1 MIAKVVH
8 SVERVFDWIK
18 YRLIGSIQAGRS
30 LVIVPYLG
38 YGSDG
43 FVKMKGRVLQ
53 DAGIRPSKETDRIWD
68 NLLNMYRRFE
78 SDEIPHARLRARFQG
93 EDKEF
98 SANEEG
104 FFDVSFQFEKPIQDG
119 AGWTTIL
126 LELLDPLD
134 QGNNP
139 VVAKGRVMVVS
150 PQARFGVISDIDD
163 TVIHTGVTRRLKL
176 AGTILLKNAYTR
188 RPLKG
193 AVDFYRAL
201 WRNGNKGSNN
211 PLFYVSSSP
220 WNMYDLFRE
229 FFQINNFPDG
239 PVFLRDWGFERQ
251 SMLAVNNRD
260 YKLEMINNIL
270 DSFPNLDFIL
280 IGDSGEEDPEIYTQI
295 VQTYPQRI
303 LGVYIRAVRQDSK
316 RAAEIEQLAIQV
328 ENSGSVLLLA
338 ENGFEMARHAAKSGW
353 IDSGP
358 VVQPI
363 K

>member
-1 MIAKVVH
+1 
-8 SVERVFDWIK
+8 
-18 YRLIGSIQAGRS
+18 
-30 LVIVPYLG
+30 
-38 YGSDG
+38 
-43 FVKMKGRVLQ
+43 
-53 DAGIRPSKETDRIWD
+53 
-68 NLLNMYRRFE
+68 
-78 SDEIPHARLRARFQG
+78 
-93 EDKEF
+93 
-98 SANEEG
+98 
-104 FFDVSFQFEKPIQDG
+104 
-119 AGWTTIL
+119 
-126 LELLDPLD
+126 
-134 QGNNP
+134 
-139 VVAKGRVMVVS
+139 
-150 PQARFGVISDIDD
+150 
-163 TVIHTGVTRRLKL
+163 
-176 AGTILLKNAYTR
+176 
-188 RPLKG
+188 
-193 AVDFYRAL
+193 VDFYRAL

-303 LGVYIRAVRQDSK
+303 LGIYIRAVRQDSK

-338 ENGFEMARHAAKSGW
+338 ENGFEMARHATKSGW